1 MKTINDLIIKL
12 NETIS
17 NRFENIDAVNLYIG
31 SFIGFDIKFEQ
42 ATSDLEY
49 DDYRII
55 ANAILDDETDLYID
69 LYYTKS
75 RSGFMYITEF
85 SLDGEHCLDD
95 YTKRISHL

>member
-17 NRFENIDAVNLYIG
+17 NRFESIEAVNLHIG
-31 SFIGFDIKFEQ
+31 SFIGLDIKFQE
-42 ATSDLEY
+42 ATSDSQY

-55 ANAILDDETDLYID
+55 ANVILDDETDLYID

-75 RSGFMYITEF
+75 RLGFMYITEF

-95 YTKRISHL
+95 YTKRISHI